1 MGLLLWRIARP
12 RGYFLGRL
20 QVSDGKN
27 TKSVWVPID
36 RRTINPDVKIENP
49 PQGVIVFRPTE
60 SFTYPNASSQVDVLV
75 DEVKRITK
83 HGKPNAYSTL
93 GDRPWNGES
102 TKINIGVNPLLTRL
116 DPGPR
121 SGFRAEDILNDRRPI
136 MRAVVIDFS
145 AVATIDSTGIQ
156 SLVDARHQVN
166 KYADREV
173 EFHFAN
179 IISPW
184 VRRALIA
191 GGFGFG
197 VPLKDFT
204 EVSPVVAGNS
214 SYSGS
219 SSQQNNTEVNDLKHR
234 VKNYITNTDYKDKRF
249 QTQDEY
255 DLNLAERGNDDQ
267 DHWGALI
274 SNDTPFFHL
283 DIPDLSLLPPD
294 DKKVY
299 ADDSS

>member
-1 MGLLLWRIARP
+1 M
-12 RGYFLGRL
+12 
-20 QVSDGKN
+20 
-27 TKSVWVPID
+27 
-36 RRTINPDVKIENP
+36 
-49 PQGVIVFRPTE
+49 FRPTE

-102 TKINIGVNPLLTRL
+102 TRINIGVNPLLTRL

-255 DLNLAERGNDDQ
+255 DLNLAERGSDDQ

-294 DKKVY
+294 DKKVH

>member
-1 MGLLLWRIARP
+1 M
-12 RGYFLGRL
+12 
-20 QVSDGKN
+20 
-27 TKSVWVPID
+27 
-36 RRTINPDVKIENP
+36 
-49 PQGVIVFRPTE
+49 
-60 SFTYPNASSQVDVLV
+60 
-75 DEVKRITK
+75 
-83 HGKPNAYSTL
+83 
-93 GDRPWNGES
+93 
-102 TKINIGVNPLLTRL
+102 LTWL

-121 SGFRAEDILNDRRPI
+121 SGVRAEDILNDKRPV

-156 SLVDARHQVN
+156 CLVDARHQIN

-173 EFHFAN
+173 EFHFAK

-184 VRRALIA
+184 VRRALLA

-204 EVSPVVAGNS
+204 EVAPVNTGDS
-214 SYSGS
+214 TYSGS
-219 SSQQNNTEVNDLKHR
+219 NSQNSSTEKNDLKHR
-234 VKNYITNTDYKDKRF
+234 VKSYITNTDYKDKRF
-249 QTQDEY
+249 RTQDEY
-255 DLNLAERGNDDQ
+255 DLDLAEKGDDGQ
-267 DHWGALI
+267 DQWGALI

-294 DKKVY
+294 DKRMY